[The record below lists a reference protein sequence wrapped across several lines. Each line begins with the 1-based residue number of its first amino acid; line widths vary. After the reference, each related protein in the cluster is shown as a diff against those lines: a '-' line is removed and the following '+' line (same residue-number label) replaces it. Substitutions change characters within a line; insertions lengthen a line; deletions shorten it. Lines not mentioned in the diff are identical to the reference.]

1 MPYNVRLKKY
11 KNGTFQLTY
20 YHRAIRTKDDYW
32 RPYNLPDLH
41 TTDYDDEDDDFD
53 IDKWIELKQ
62 RSPFDM
68 SYDPL
73 QVTEIGSEVDE
84 EIDEA
89 ADLEEEYIS
98 PEEAASRRER
108 SLISSLNRSKRMI
121 YDYGRAN
128 KWEWFFTLT
137 FDPVDHFDEFNF
149 SESKKKVS
157 NWFHNIKKKCPKLK
171 ALIVPEQHE
180 SGAWHFHALVSN
192 VDELTFEKAV
202 NNQKFRKKKNG
213 ELMLNKKGEPVP
225 NKYYGEYLRTS
236 YPDGEYIYN
245 IKEYRNGYTTATKI
259 TDTYKAVSYI
269 VKYITKDLCECTF
282 GKQRYL
288 VTKNLDLPE
297 RTLGFCEPNNL
308 MDALQFIE
316 YKFGVHLSIDCIKTY
331 KVDVPNYS
339 NRVSV
344 FEFNV

>member
-1 MPYNVRLKKY
+1 MAYNVRLKKY
-11 KNGTFQLTY
+11 ENGTLQLTY
-20 YHRAIRTKDDYW
+20 YHRAIRTKDDSW
-32 RPYNLPDLH
+32 KPYNYPDLH
-41 TTDYDDEDDDFD
+41 YSDYDEEEEEFD
-53 IDKWIELKQ
+53 VDKWLELKQ
-62 RSPFDM
+62 ISPFDM

-73 QVTEIGSEVDE
+73 QVTESGKEDIVD
-84 EIDEA
+84 IDESVELSE
-89 ADLEEEYIS
+89 DYIS
-98 PEEAASRRER
+98 PEEAASRKER

-137 FDPVDHFDEFNF
+137 FERVDQFDEYNF
-149 SESKKKVS
+149 AAAKKKVS
-157 NWFHNIKKKCPKLK
+157 DWFHNIKKKCPKLK
-171 ALIVPEQHE
+171 ALIVPEQHK

-192 VDELTFEKAV
+192 ADELTFVNAV
-202 NNQKFRKKKNG
+202 NNQKFRLDKNG
-213 ELMLNKKGEPVP
+213 EVMLNKKGEPVP
-225 NKYYGEYLRTS
+225 NKYFGEYLRTS

-245 IKEYRNGYTTATKI
+245 IKEYKSGFSTATKI
-259 TDTYKAVSYI
+259 NDTYKATSYI

-297 RTLGFCEPNNL
+297 RTLGFCDPKNL
-308 MDALQFIE
+308 MNALQFVE